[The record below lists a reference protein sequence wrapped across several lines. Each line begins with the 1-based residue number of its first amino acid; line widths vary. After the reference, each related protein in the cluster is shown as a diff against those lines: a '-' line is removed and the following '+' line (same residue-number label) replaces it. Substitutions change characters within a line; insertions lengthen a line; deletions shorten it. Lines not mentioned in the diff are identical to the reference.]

1 MAGALD
7 GIKVLDLARY
17 VAGPY
22 CAQLLGDFGAE
33 VIKIEKP
40 GVGDI
45 MRGPGAAVGDD
56 RLYMMMFNGEKRSL
70 TLDLRHP
77 AGRGILASLISK
89 ADVLVE
95 NFRPGTMEA
104 MGFGWEEVSALNSRV
119 VMARISGFGQDG
131 PWAKRPAFDAIAQ
144 AEGGLMHMTGSV
156 DGEAT
161 MYGSVVIDYS
171 TGTNAA
177 LGVMAALQARERTGR
192 GQVVDVPL
200 LDTAMSFLMTAV
212 AEHHRDGTV
221 MGRLGNRDRYSAPT
235 NTYRTRDGQRLH
247 LMGGNQKH
255 FEALLEIMDETRVMD
270 DPRFATPAGRLEN
283 AELVDETVAGWFARY
298 DRDSLLER
306 LLAAEIPCARLA
318 DVTDIVE
325 NPQVKHR
332 GQIIEIEH
340 PVQGTGRMQGN
351 PIRLADT
358 PVKNHRTVPTLGQ
371 HTDEILSDW
380 LNLDQNAIA
389 ALREDG
395 VI

>member
-1 MAGALD
+1 
-7 GIKVLDLARY
+7 
-17 VAGPY
+17 
-22 CAQLLGDFGAE
+22 
-33 VIKIEKP
+33 
-40 GVGDI
+40 
-45 MRGPGAAVGDD
+45 
-56 RLYMMMFNGEKRSL
+56 
-70 TLDLRHP
+70 
-77 AGRGILASLISK
+77 
-89 ADVLVE
+89 
-95 NFRPGTMEA
+95 
-104 MGFGWEEVSALNSRV
+104 
-119 VMARISGFGQDG
+119 
-131 PWAKRPAFDAIAQ
+131 
-144 AEGGLMHMTGSV
+144 
-156 DGEAT
+156 
-161 MYGSVVIDYS
+161 
-171 TGTNAA
+171 
-177 LGVMAALQARERTGR
+177 
-192 GQVVDVPL
+192 
-200 LDTAMSFLMTAV
+200 
-212 AEHHRDGTV
+212 
-221 MGRLGNRDRYSAPT
+221 
-235 NTYRTRDGQRLH
+235 
-247 LMGGNQKH
+247 MGGNQKH

-325 NPQVKHR
+325 NPQVKYR

-340 PVQGTGRMQGN
+340 PVQGTVRMQGN

>member
-22 CAQLLGDFGAE
+22 CAQMLGDFGAD
-33 VIKIEKP
+33 VVKIEKP
-40 GVGDI
+40 DTGDI
-45 MRGPGAAVGDD
+45 MRGPGAATGDD
-56 RLYMMMFNGEKRSL
+56 KLYMLMFNRNKRSL

-77 AGRGILASLISK
+77 GGREILASLIRE

-104 MGFGWEEVSALNSRV
+104 MDFGWEQVSALNPRL

-131 PWAKRPAFDAIAQ
+131 PWAARPAFDAIAQ
-144 AEGGLMHMTGSV
+144 AEGGLMHLTGSA

-161 MYGSVVIDYS
+161 MFGAIVIDYS

-177 LGVMAALQARERTGR
+177 LGVMAALHARERTGR

-221 MGRLGNRDRYSAPT
+221 MGRQGNRDRYGAPT
-235 NTYRTRDGQRLH
+235 NSYRTRDGERLH
-247 LMGGNQKH
+247 LMAANQKH
-255 FEALLEIMDETRVMD
+255 FEALLEIMGETQVLG
-270 DPRFATPAGRLEN
+270 DPRFATPAQRLED
-283 AELVDETVAGWFARY
+283 ADLVDETVAGWFLRH
-298 DRDSLLER
+298 DRDWLLDR
-306 LLAAEIPCARLA
+306 LLAAGVPCARLA
-318 DVTDIVE
+318 DVSDLVE
-325 NPQVKHR
+325 NPQVEHR
-332 GQIIEIEH
+332 GQIIEVGH
-340 PVQGTGRMQGN
+340 AKLGPVKMQGN
-351 PIRLADT
+351 PIRLTDT
-358 PVKNHRTVPTLGQ
+358 PVETHRAVPTLGQ
-371 HTDEILSDW
+371 HSDEILGEW
-380 LNLDQNAIA
+380 LNLDPDAIA
-389 ALREDG
+389 ALRQDK